1 MWNVAGCGPD
11 GLSVWRDSI
20 THGMNREKARQ
31 DSVMTRRQHVA
42 ISVYL
47 TAILL
52 ALLAGASA
60 SAQTQTWYLDPPH
73 SSAQFSVRHMGI
85 STIRGTFNKVNGVVV
100 DSPDLGKASVNVT
113 IDASSVDT
121 RVEMRDKD
129 LRSDHFFD
137 VAKYPTI
144 TFQSKKVE
152 SAGEGKLKVTGDLTM
167 HGVTKEAVLDVDG
180 PTPPV
185 KDPRGNSHRGVS
197 ATTTI
202 SRADYGM
209 SFDPPPMVGD
219 QIAIQLD
226 VELVDKAPG
235 PPRSGPGAPPP
246 PPPAN

>member
-1 MWNVAGCGPD
+1 MAGKRKIA
-11 GLSVWRDSI
+11 VTI
-20 THGMNREKARQ
+20 Q
-31 DSVMTRRQHVA
+31 
-42 ISVYL
+42 
-47 TAILL
+47 LL
-52 ALLAGASA
+52 ALCLLANLAA
-60 SAQTQTWYLDPPH
+60 FPVMAQTQTWYLDPPH
-73 SSAQFSVRHMGI
+73 SSAQFSVRHLGI
-85 STIRGTFNKVNGVVV
+85 STVRGAFTKVGGVVV
-100 DSPDLGKASVNVT
+100 DSSDLGKASVNVT

-121 RVEMRDKD
+121 RVEMRDND

-137 VAKYPTI
+137 VTKYPTI

-152 SAGEGKLKVTGDLTM
+152 SAGAGKLKVTGDLTI

-209 SFDPPPMVGD
+209 TFDAGMVGD

-235 PPRSGPGAPPP
+235 APRTGPGGPPP
-246 PPPAN
+246 TPPAK

>member
-1 MWNVAGCGPD
+1 
-11 GLSVWRDSI
+11 
-20 THGMNREKARQ
+20 
-31 DSVMTRRQHVA
+31 MTRRPRVA
-42 ISVYL
+42 IAVYL

-52 ALLAGASA
+52 ALLTGARA

-100 DSPDLGKASVNVT
+100 DSPDLSKASVNVT

-137 VAKYPTI
+137 VVKYPTI

-152 SAGEGKLKVTGDLTM
+152 SAGAGKLKVTGDLTI
-167 HGVTKEAVLDVDG
+167 HGVTKETVLDVDG
-180 PTPPV
+180 PTTPPV
-185 KDPRGNSHRGVS
+185 KDPRGNSRRGVS

-202 SRADYGM
+202 NRADFGM
-209 SFDPPPMVGD
+209 TFDSPMVGD
-219 QIAIQLD
+219 QIGIQLD

-235 PPRSGPGAPPP
+235 PPRPAPGAPPP
-246 PPPAN
+246 PPAM

>member
-1 MWNVAGCGPD
+1 
-11 GLSVWRDSI
+11 
-20 THGMNREKARQ
+20 
-31 DSVMTRRQHVA
+31 MTRRPHVA
-42 ISVYL
+42 A
-47 TAILL
+47 AIHLIAIFLL
-52 ALLAGASA
+52 AQLAAASA

-73 SSAQFSVRHMGI
+73 SSAQFAVRHLGI
-85 STIRGTFNKVNGVVV
+85 STVRGAFAKVNGVVV
-100 DSPDLGKASVNVT
+100 DSPDLSKASVNVT

-152 SAGEGKLKVTGDLTM
+152 SAGAGKLKVTGDLTL
-167 HGVTKEAVLDVDG
+167 HGVTKETVLDVDG
-180 PTPPV
+180 PTAPV
-185 KDPRGNSHRGVS
+185 KDPRGSTRRGLS

-209 SFDPPPMVGD
+209 TFDSPMIGD

-235 PPRSGPGAPPP
+235 PPRPAPGAPPP
-246 PPPAN
+246 PPAM